1 MGDAQ
6 MRVTF
11 DFSGA
16 REVHY
21 VRVAPEVGDFVSHMR
36 EMWVV
41 RKIEPDNVD
50 LLITCELPLA
60 APGAGPGASGTST

>member
-6 MRVTF
+6 MRVAF

-21 VRVAPEVGDFVSHMR
+21 ISADPEVGDFVTHLR
-36 EMWVV
+36 ELWVV
-41 RKIEPDNVD
+41 RKIEEDASVRSSRASVPSRKPAP
-50 LLITCELPLA
+50 ELNPL
-60 APGAGPGASGTST
+60 TFL